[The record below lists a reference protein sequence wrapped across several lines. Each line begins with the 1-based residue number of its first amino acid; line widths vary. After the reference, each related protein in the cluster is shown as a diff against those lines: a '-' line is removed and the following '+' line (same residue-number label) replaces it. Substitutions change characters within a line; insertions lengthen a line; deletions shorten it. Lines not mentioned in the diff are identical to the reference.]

1 MYNRINFF
9 EKLCKYNVTNK
20 ELSEAIGV
28 STGNISDWKSG
39 KSKPNIDAI
48 AKIANYLDCSVD
60 YLLGLSIG
68 ESSVSVYDM
77 KQYDMQQ
84 IANRIELRMN
94 DCGYKKK
101 TMLTELNLGINLLS
115 HLAKGQV
122 ISSVNLAKIADY
134 LDCSVD
140 YLLGRT
146 DNPTSHKTPRIK
158 NITVSPSNDTDLQVA
173 YGFKSGPVIE
183 DDDETTTS
191 K

>member
-1 MYNRINFF
+1 MCVLNGIKPNSVAKKIGISSGIVTKWKMEGTLPNGEKLIKIASYLGCSVDYLLGLSIDKSSVSMYNRINFF

-48 AKIANYLDCSVD
+48 TKIAN
-60 YLLGLSIG
+60 
-68 ESSVSVYDM
+68 
-77 KQYDMQQ
+77 
-84 IANRIELRMN
+84 
-94 DCGYKKK
+94 
-101 TMLTELNLGINLLS
+101 
-115 HLAKGQV
+115 
-122 ISSVNLAKIADY
+122 Y

-146 DNPTSHKTPRIK
+146 DNPISHKATAKIK
-158 NITVSPSNDTDLQVA
+158 NITVSSSGDVELQVT
-173 YGFKSGPVIE
+173 YSFKSGPVIE